1 MTGMLH
7 PLTNH
12 AVVAALFAGDAPAP
26 AGPAT
31 NPQADLLKMALPLI
45 LMFVIFYVL
54 LIRPQQK
61 KAREHQTLLGALK
74 PRDKV
79 VTSAGMCGE
88 VISIKDKTV
97 TLRCGESKLEV
108 LKSSIAEVVER
119 PSGATE
125 PKS

>member
-1 MTGMLH
+1 
-7 PLTNH
+7 
-12 AVVAALFAGDAPAP
+12 
-26 AGPAT
+26 
-31 NPQADLLKMALPLI
+31 
-45 LMFVIFYVL
+45 MFVIFYVL

-61 KAREHQTLLGALK
+61 KAREHQALVSALK

-79 VTSAGMCGE
+79 VTSGGMFGE

-119 PSGATE
+119 PQAGGES
-125 PKS
+125 KS